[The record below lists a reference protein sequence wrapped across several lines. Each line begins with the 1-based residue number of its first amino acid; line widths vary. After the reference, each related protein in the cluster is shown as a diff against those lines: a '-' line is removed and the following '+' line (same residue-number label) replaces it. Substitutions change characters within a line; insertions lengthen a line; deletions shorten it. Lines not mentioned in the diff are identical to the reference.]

1 MTLEDSFKIRKP
13 RTELILNT
21 PSLENLWVYFI
32 MLMAFFSTKTYEG
45 ANKKEDAWFFFPA
58 IRERFPGINLLERA
72 LFFLAK
78 IWTNH
83 KNYP

>member
-1 MTLEDSFKIRKP
+1 
-13 RTELILNT
+13 
-21 PSLENLWVYFI
+21 

-58 IRERFPGINLLERA
+58 IRERFPGINLLERV

-78 IWTNH
+78 ICTNH